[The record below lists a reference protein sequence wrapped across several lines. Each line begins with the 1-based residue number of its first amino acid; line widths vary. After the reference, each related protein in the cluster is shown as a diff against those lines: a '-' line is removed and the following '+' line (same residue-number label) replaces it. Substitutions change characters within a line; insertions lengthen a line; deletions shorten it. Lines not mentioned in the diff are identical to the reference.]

1 MNMEISSN
9 GTRRPRLLLVVN
21 VFAPDRGGGAA
32 VFTDLAYALVERGF
46 DVTVRCA
53 YPYYPE
59 WRDKSGKNGVRVER
73 YEDHGVHVERYGI
86 FIPRDPN
93 SLGQRLLYE
102 GSFFLSLAR
111 ALRRDRDRFDLT
123 MVFCPLVGAVA
134 YAALRKRLF
143 GGPLWLNVQDLSAD
157 AAAASGITK
166 GQTMTSGLASV
177 QNALF
182 NEADVWSSISPEML
196 TRLDQLRTDDQ
207 PLLYLPNWLNR
218 SLADEIDA
226 LPEKA
231 LPREGEPVKLLY
243 AGNIGT
249 KQDLLHF
256 CQTLAS
262 SDAPFHFRIHGSG
275 GRADAV
281 RQWIE
286 QLGDDRF
293 SFGPFLDE
301 AGFIRAIHE
310 SDLFVITEKAGS
322 GGSFIP
328 SKLIP
333 AISTG
338 TPILAVCD
346 REGPLG
352 EEMHRAHLGPHVAWS
367 DLDQVPTLLR
377 TLAAS
382 PESARAWQQHAL
394 DRSVFYQRERVVD
407 EFERTIHRILRREP
421 LPDSAVLSEAP
432 QST

>member
-1 MNMEISSN
+1 MEMPLN
-9 GTRRPRLLLVVN
+9 GTRRPRLLIVVN

-59 WRDKSGKNGVRVER
+59 WTDKSGKNGVRIER
-73 YEDHGVHVERYGI
+73 YEDHGVQVERYGI
-86 FIPRDPN
+86 YIPRDPN
-93 SLGQRLLYE
+93 NLKERLLYE
-102 GSFFLSLAR
+102 ASFFLSLAR
-111 ALRRDRDRFDLT
+111 ALPSDRGRFDLT

-143 GGPLWLNVQDLSAD
+143 GGKLWLNVQDLSAD

-166 GQTMTSGLASV
+166 GAAVGSLFASI

-196 TRLDQLRTDDQ
+196 RRLDAIRTRRQ

-218 SLADEIDA
+218 SLDDEI
-226 LPEKA
+226 KA
-231 LPREGEPVKLLY
+231 LPAKSLPASNRPVKLLY

-249 KQDLLHF
+249 KQDFLAF
-256 CQTLAS
+256 CQTLAR
-262 SDAPFHFRIHGSG
+262 SDAPFEFRIHGSG
-275 GRADAV
+275 GRADDV

-286 QLGDDRF
+286 TSGDARF
-293 SFGPFLDE
+293 TFGPFLDE
-301 AGFIRAIHE
+301 AGFIGAIHE

-352 EEMHRAHLGPHVAWS
+352 EEMHRAGLGPHFGWNEI
-367 DLDQVPTLLR
+367 DQIPTLLR
-377 TLAAS
+377 TLTVDTDAVQTWH
-382 PESARAWQQHAL
+382 RQAL
-394 DRSVFYQRERVVD
+394 DRAIFYQRERVMD
-407 EFERTIHRILRREP
+407 EVERTARHLIAGQP
-421 LPDSAVLSEAP
+421 LADSAVLS
-432 QST
+432 